1 MKLSIII
8 VSYNV
13 KDYIKQCI
21 RSIYRSDLSKDS
33 FEIIIIDNDS
43 HDGTVNDIKSSFDKI
58 SIIEN
63 NLNEGFSKAVNK
75 GIKKANGEF
84 ICLLNPDVIINENT
98 FSTLI
103 NYLESNKNIGCIG
116 PKIINVD
123 GTIQHSCKRSFPTP
137 LNALFRLFSLDKI
150 FPKSEFFGKYNLTYL
165 DINKIHKVDAI
176 SGAFMIFNKAII
188 NQVGC
193 LDEDF
198 FMFGEDIDFC
208 FRIKEKGYDIVY
220 NPETEIMHYKGESV
234 KSAPYDMVNIFY
246 NAMEIYFKKYSSK
259 YPNWKII
266 NFFVKIGLFVRKSLS
281 YFRLILNHLFSI
293 ILDSFFITT
302 SFACS
307 IYLWYTN
314 QYLESVN
321 FDKIY
326 SHWPLVAN
334 FLLSWHFSTRLT
346 QLYKQNY
353 LAYTRIFL
361 SVLVTFLIS
370 STTTYFI
377 SFFAYSRGVLVL
389 STIFT
394 LLFLISWRFTINFL
408 YLNKI
413 ILIKPF
419 RRFVERR
426 ALIIGADSENLKIG
440 NQITQSP
447 YTNIN
452 IIGYTDK
459 NNDLF
464 INNFL
469 GKIKYIREI
478 VKKNQI
484 TEIIVRENYFNSKKI
499 FEIIKSLKGAN
510 LLFKVIPKDNNILI
524 SKGNI
529 EQISGIDLLS
539 YEMPFLERSNIL
551 IKRIFD
557 IILSLSLIILT
568 IPIQLFLI
576 NKLKSKLIWGIG
588 KEKIKLYYFNSK
600 IDFVNSIP
608 FLYNIL
614 IGNIS
619 FVGSD
624 IIGIKKNN
632 PEHILKPGLISLINI
647 KRFKDN
653 DRNKI
658 NSYYIKNQSLTFD
671 IEIILKSLF
680 RI

>member
-13 KDYIKQCI
+13 KDFIKQCI
-21 RSIYRSDLSKDS
+21 RSIYRSDLSKNL

-43 HDGTVNDIKSSFDKI
+43 HDDTVNDIKNSFNNI
-58 SIIEN
+58 HIIEN
-63 NLNEGFSKAVNK
+63 DINEGFSKAVNK
-75 GIKKANGEF
+75 GIKKANGNF

-103 NYLESNKNIGCIG
+103 DYLESNKNVGCIG

-137 LNALFRLFSLDKI
+137 LNSIFRLFYLDKI
-150 FPKSEFFGKYNLTYL
+150 FSKSKFFGKYNLTYL
-165 DINKIHKVDAI
+165 DVNKIHKVDAI
-176 SGAFMIFNKAII
+176 SGAFMIFKKSII
-188 NQVGC
+188 NEIGL
-193 LDEDF
+193 LDEKF

-208 FRIKEKGYDIVY
+208 FRIKNKGYDIVY

-246 NAMEIYFKKYSSK
+246 DAMEIYFKKYSK
-259 YPNWKII
+259 NYPNWKII
-266 NFFVKIGLFVRKSLS
+266 NIFVKIGLYIRKSLS
-281 YFRLILNHLFSI
+281 YFKLIINHLFSVI
-293 ILDSFFITT
+293 MDSLFIVSSFIL
-302 SFACS
+302 S

-314 QYLESVN
+314 QHLENVDFN
-321 FDKIY
+321 KIY
-326 SHWPLVAN
+326 YHWPLIFN
-334 FLLSWHFSTRLT
+334 FLLSWYLSTKIT
-346 QLYKQNY
+346 QIYKQNY

-361 SVLVTFLIS
+361 SILVAFLVS
-370 STTTYFI
+370 STSTYFI
-377 SFFAYSRGVLVL
+377 SFFAYSRGVLIL
-389 STIFT
+389 STIFS
-394 LLFLISWRFTINFL
+394 LLFLIVWRFIINFL

-426 ALIIGADSENLKIG
+426 ALIIGADSINLKIG
-440 NQITQSP
+440 TQIIENP

-464 INNFL
+464 IDNFL

-484 TEIIVRENYFNSKKI
+484 TEIIIRENYFNSKKI
-499 FEIIKSLKGAN
+499 FKIIKSLKGTN

-524 SKGNI
+524 SKGNV

-539 YEMPFLERSNIL
+539 YEISFLDRTNIL
-551 IKRIFD
+551 IKRSFD
-557 IILSLSLIILT
+557 ICLSLLLIVIT
-568 IPIQLFLI
+568 FPIQIVLI
-576 NKLKSKLIWGIG
+576 NNLTSKFVWGIG
-588 KEKIKLYYFNSK
+588 DDIIKLHYFNTKIKFLYL
-600 IDFVNSIP
+600 IP

-614 IGNIS
+614 FGHLS
-619 FVGSD
+619 FVGCNIVD
-624 IIGIKKNN
+624 INKKNPN
-632 PEHILKPGLISLINI
+632 NILSPGLATLINI
-647 KRFKDN
+647 KRFKNN
-653 DRNKI
+653 DKNKI

-671 IEIILKSLF
+671 IEILLKSLF
-680 RI
+680 KI